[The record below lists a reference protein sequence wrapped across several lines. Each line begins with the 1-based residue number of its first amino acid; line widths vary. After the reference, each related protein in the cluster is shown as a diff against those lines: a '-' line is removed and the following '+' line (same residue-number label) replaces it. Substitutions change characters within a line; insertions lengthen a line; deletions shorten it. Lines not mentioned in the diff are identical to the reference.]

1 MATSQVMQFL
11 VGKSA
16 KGKYPAVQG
25 AELSVNMYKGDNGG
39 KMFMESIHG
48 VKRIEQIGGK
58 CRGVYVSTRG
68 LDSTHSPEDMF
79 AVMGN
84 VLWRVTEN
92 GSTRIMTVSPG
103 SRRISFAETGGP
115 RAMLLVADGVN
126 LQWYDIAT
134 GSTGFVQLPIAVEGD
149 NHTVR
154 PSHVSVIS
162 GAIVINDLD
171 SGYCY
176 YSKPYALADD
186 TRQVFDL
193 LNGQVQYEPDG
204 VTVKMK
210 TVSSFEW
217 CFYDDY
223 HTQMFFN
230 GESSSD
236 SVNGLIACGSYL
248 YVFGPKSVEV
258 MAYQGA
264 EYNTWTRLYFS
275 AQSSFGLESPNSLCQ
290 VGNTV
295 FFLSSGQA
303 RGKCIMSATG
313 TQFAPVSDSWL
324 DEKLEQENTD
334 TAYAFAYSTSH
345 HQFLIL
351 QLNTIKQTWCLDL
364 STNEW
369 HQRTSR
375 DRNTTLETQWRVG
388 GVAYWR
394 QRFYAFTNDGMFGRM
409 EGFWEEWG
417 LDDYRLPVIRHRQGP
432 VFVSDNRPFLI
443 EELALECNVGCGEDY
458 REDPDV
464 LLEVS
469 KDGGMTFGNV
479 RSTKFGRT
487 GMYAHR
493 VRWHSLGI
501 TRLAVIRITFSEPM
515 DFVMT
520 DCDIRAAKT
529 GAMI

>member
-25 AELSVNMYKGDNGG
+25 SELSVNMYRGDNGG
-39 KMFMESIHG
+39 KVFMESVPG
-48 VKRIEQIGGK
+48 IEHIYQISGK

-68 LDSTHSPEDMF
+68 LADDNSPEDMF
-79 AVMGN
+79 VVMGN
-84 VLWRVTEN
+84 VLWRVNEN
-92 GSTRIMTVSPG
+92 NRTKILNVAPG

-115 RAMLLVADGVN
+115 RAMMLVADGAN
-126 LQWYDIAT
+126 LFWYDIAT
-134 GSTGFVQLPIAVEGD
+134 GTHGIVQLPVAVEGD
-149 NHTVR
+149 GHMVK

-162 GAIVINDLD
+162 GCIVINDID

-193 LNGQVQYEPDG
+193 DNGQVQYEADG

-264 EYNTWTRLYFS
+264 EYNTWSRLYFS

-303 RGKCIMSATG
+303 RGKCIMAATG
-313 TQFAPVSDSWL
+313 TNFEPVSDSWL
-324 DEKLEQENTD
+324 DEKLESENTD
-334 TAYAFAYSTSH
+334 TAYTFAYSTSH
-345 HQFLIL
+345 HQFLVL
-351 QLNTIKQTWCLDL
+351 QLNTLKETWCLDL
-364 STNEW
+364 ATKEW

-375 DRNTTLETQWRVG
+375 DHTTTLETQWRVG
-388 GVAYWR
+388 GIAYWH
-394 QRFYAFTNDGMFGRM
+394 QKFYAFTNDGMFGHFR
-409 EGFWEEWG
+409 GFVEEWKDG
-417 LDDYRLPVIRHRQGP
+417 FKLPVIRHRQGP
-432 VFVSDNRPFLI
+432 VFVSDNRPFIL
-443 EELALECNVGCGEDY
+443 EEVALECNVGCGEDY
-458 REDPDV
+458 KEDPEV

-469 KDGGMTFGNV
+469 KDGGMTYGNV
-479 RSTKFGRT
+479 RSAKFGRT
-487 GMYAHR
+487 GMYSHR
-493 VRWHSLGI
+493 VRWHALGM
-501 TRLAVIRITFSEPM
+501 TRLAVLRITFSEPM
-515 DFVMT
+515 DFVLT
-520 DCDIRAAKT
+520 DCDVRAAKT
-529 GAMI
+529 RAMI